1 MKIPLD
7 KDEYQYISDDTS
19 DIDSQTLFLKTS
31 QNTPYYD
38 KLEEKPTYISPEALL
53 SFWDLSAMKV
63 VGVTGTNGKTTVT
76 AGIYSFLLDLGES
89 PALQGTRGL
98 FANEVRIE
106 DKSMT
111 TPSILETLY
120 NMKQCSMMGCAY
132 FIMEV
137 SSHAIA
143 QNRIEGLKF
152 ALKIHT
158 NVTSDHLDYHG
169 TVEEY
174 RRVKSLFFADESPK
188 LLNKDDLKSITYNR
202 IGAQSYGVDEPAT
215 FKVQAFSL
223 LNGITAGIKHLKVE
237 ETFHSPMV
245 GLFNMFN
252 LMASIGAVKML
263 TNKPLLEICEVVEH
277 FAGVAG
283 RMEVVSQNPLV
294 IVDFAHT
301 QDGMYAVLDSMKD
314 RDISVVFGAGGNRDK
329 AKRPL
334 MGAVAGRY
342 ANKIYVTSDNPRDEV
357 AEYILEDIL
366 VGLHGKDSVIA
377 TPDRKLAIKMALEA
391 LQENEVLLI
400 LGKGDEEYQ
409 EIKGKKYPFDDR
421 QVVRELLG
429 IENVTPIITPP
440 TPKKS

>member
-1 MKIPLD
+1 MKIGFD
-7 KDEYQYISDDTS
+7 KKEGYRFISDDTS
-19 DIDSQTLFLKTS
+19 LLDEETLFLKTE
-31 QNTPYYD
+31 QNTRYYENLNI
-38 KLEEKPTYISPEALL
+38 KTPFITPLELIELWGLET
-53 SFWDLSAMKV
+53 MKV

-76 AGIYSFLLDLGES
+76 AAIYSFLLDLDEK

-98 FANEVRIE
+98 FAQEKRLE

-120 NMKQCSMMGCAY
+120 NMKQTHDLGCEY

-137 SSHAIA
+137 SSHAID
-143 QNRIEGLKF
+143 QKRIEGLHF
-152 ALKIHT
+152 ALKVHT

-188 LLNKDDLKSITYNR
+188 LLNKDDIKNITYNP

-223 LNGITAGIKHLKVE
+223 LHGITAGIKHLRTE
-237 ETFHSPMV
+237 ATFHSPMV
-245 GLFNMFN
+245 GLFNLFN
-252 LMASIGAVKML
+252 LMAAIGSVQML
-263 TNKPLLEICEVVEH
+263 TGRSIEEICEVVEY
-277 FAGVAG
+277 FAGVSG
-283 RMEVVSQNPLV
+283 RMEVVSREPLV

-301 QDGMYAVLDSMKD
+301 DDGMHAVLESMKD

-329 AKRPL
+329 EKRPR

-357 AEYILEDIL
+357 PEMILEDIL
-366 VGLHGKDSVIA
+366 LGLHGKDHVTA
-377 TPDRKLAIKMALEA
+377 TPDRRLAIKMALDA
-391 LQENEVLLI
+391 LEENEVLLI
-400 LGKGDEEYQ
+400 LGKGDEDYQ
-409 EIKGKKYPFDDR
+409 EIKGVKHPFDDR
-421 QVVRELLG
+421 EVVRELLG
-429 IENVTPIITPP
+429 A
-440 TPKKS
+440 